1 MCDHQAMI
9 EYRVLSEVDELAR
22 VGELETIIWG
32 HPPELAA
39 PYVIMRITARY
50 GGVALGAFDREEMIG
65 ISWAFPVRRPEGLVL
80 WSHLT
85 GVLPQYRGRG
95 IGFSLKQQQRT
106 WALANGY
113 DAMHW
118 SFDPFQPGNANFNL
132 RRLGVVVRELHRN
145 LYGEVHDKFN
155 PGVPTDRF
163 EAAGRLNDERVR
175 SLAAGHPPAPVQ
187 DADAAPFALC
197 AGPDGL
203 YPQAQTVAEEVCRVE
218 IPVDYA
224 GLLHE
229 HPAAARAW
237 RDYLRRVIDDCL
249 GRGFV
254 VVDFVRTGTAQE
266 RRCWYVLRR
275 DVPGGP
281 V

>member
-1 MCDHQAMI
+1 MI
-9 EYRVLSEVDELAR
+9 EYRVLNEVDDLAR

-32 HPPELAA
+32 HA
-39 PYVIMRITARY
+39 PQLTAPFVIMRITARY
-50 GGVALGAFDREEMIG
+50 GGVALGAFDRGEMIG
-65 ISWAFPVRRPEGLVL
+65 ASWAFPARRPEGLVL

-85 GVLPQYRGRG
+85 GVLPPYQGRG
-95 IGFSLKQQQRT
+95 IGFALKQQQRT

-113 DAMHW
+113 DAVHW

-132 RRLGVVVRELHRN
+132 RRLGVTVRELHHN
-145 LYGEVHDKFN
+145 LYGEIRDKLN

-163 EAAGRLNDERVR
+163 EAVWRLDDERAR
-175 SLAAGHPPAPVQ
+175 RLATGHPPAPIV
-187 DADAAPFALC
+187 DAGAAAFALC

-203 YPQAQTVAEEVCRVE
+203 YPQAQRVEGELCRVE
-218 IPVDYA
+218 IPPDYA
-224 GLLHE
+224 GLLRE

-237 RDYLRRVIDDCL
+237 RAELRRVVDDCL

-254 VVDFVRTGTAQE
+254 VVDFARAAAETR

-275 DVPGGP
+275 DAPG
-281 V
+281 